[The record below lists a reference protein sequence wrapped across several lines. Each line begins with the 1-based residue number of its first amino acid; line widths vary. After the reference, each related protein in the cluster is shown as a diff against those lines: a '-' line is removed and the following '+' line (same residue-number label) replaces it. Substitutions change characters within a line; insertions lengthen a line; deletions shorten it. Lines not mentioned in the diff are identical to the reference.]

1 LTLGGTVAACA
12 AVVGVEDWPDG
23 GGGSPEG
30 GSATTSVSVGGS
42 SNTTGAASASTTR
55 GTGGTGGT
63 GGTAG
68 AGGSDDSGIVPC
80 GGLLCETE
88 QVCCVATDTN
98 TAIGCKA
105 AGRCGADAEI
115 ACDGSDDCPDG
126 SVCCGVYLSA
136 DIWQSVSCTSAA
148 ECEAASGYIMCG
160 DNLSSNPAA
169 CSGMCLEAVNLE
181 GYWFCYPTGSI

>member
-12 AVVGVEDWPDG
+12 AVVDVEDWPDG

-30 GSATTSVSVGGS
+30 GSATTSVSVGGGEI
-42 SNTTGAASASTTR
+42 SNTTGAASASTTA
-55 GTGGTGGT
+55 GTGGT

-80 GGLLCETE
+80 GGMLCETE
-88 QVCCVATDTN
+88 EVCCVLTDTN
-98 TAIGCKA
+98 AAIGCKA
-105 AGRCGADAEI
+105 AGRCAADTEI
-115 ACDGSDDCPDG
+115 ACDGSDDCLEG

-160 DNLSSNPAA
+160 DNLRANPAA
-169 CSGMCLEAVNLE
+169 CPGTCLAAVNLE
-181 GYWFCYPTGSI
+181 GYWFCY